1 MNPTISEGYCWIVFF
16 SDFSFSSP
24 PPTFRNPVLIKQ
36 LFSPPPPP
44 FLQLPYPFFF
54 FEKEK
59 RHFPLPFRLTHM
71 MRRWASE
78 RCSIQK
84 TSPPPLF
91 PTLSGC
97 KTKQEKR
104 VFCLAV
110 KHYYSICH
118 TQNTIFIENHKRNVF
133 MFSAY
138 SRGYSPKRFRR
149 KMVLFSFSCVFFF
162 FFVFFCYIYK
172 HSAVYDARSSKQCVI
187 TSITF
192 IFISLYFPSG
202 LHNIC
207 LNFQKATV
215 CFPFTF

>member
-1 MNPTISEGYCWIVFF
+1 MRGAAFRRRLHPL
-16 SDFSFSSP
+16 SSLLYQGARQKDIP
-24 PPTFRNPVLIKQ
+24 PP
-36 LFSPPPPP
+36 
-44 FLQLPYPFFF
+44 
-54 FEKEK
+54 KEGSQNTPSQK
-59 RHFPLPFRLTHM
+59 R
-71 MRRWASE
+71 
-78 RCSIQK
+78 K
-84 TSPPPLF
+84 
-91 PTLSGC
+91 
-97 KTKQEKR
+97 KEKR

-133 MFSAY
+133 LFSAY

-149 KMVLFSFSCVFFF
+149 KMVLFSFSCVFF
-162 FFVFFCYIYK
+162 VFYCYIYK
-172 HSAVYDARSSKQCVI
+172 HSAVCDARSSKQCVI